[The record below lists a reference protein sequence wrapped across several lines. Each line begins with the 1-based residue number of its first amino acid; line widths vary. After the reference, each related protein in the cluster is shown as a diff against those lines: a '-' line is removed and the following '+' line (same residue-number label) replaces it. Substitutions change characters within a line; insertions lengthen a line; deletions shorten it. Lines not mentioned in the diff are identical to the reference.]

1 MIKYSMIIK
10 KNGVIINMV
19 NLFFKVNNKFL
30 IHKCENEV
38 AEKYGDFLNFPESHM
53 EIWEKF
59 YAKKYHVDFDYFP
72 RGRVVYNINE
82 KSKAVSLFKFLNIP
96 PTIVDPLRLIP
107 GIKAKFGNKPITKA
121 SLNVIS

>member
-1 MIKYSMIIK
+1 MIKYSMIRK
-10 KNGVIINMV
+10 KNGVIIKMV

-82 KSKAVSLFKFLNIP
+82 KCYYIYHDKCITNLEEILKEYENEKYKIC
-96 PTIVDPLRLIP
+96 TDYHYQCR
-107 GIKAKFGNKPITKA
+107 KCNKNYI
-121 SLNVIS
+121 I